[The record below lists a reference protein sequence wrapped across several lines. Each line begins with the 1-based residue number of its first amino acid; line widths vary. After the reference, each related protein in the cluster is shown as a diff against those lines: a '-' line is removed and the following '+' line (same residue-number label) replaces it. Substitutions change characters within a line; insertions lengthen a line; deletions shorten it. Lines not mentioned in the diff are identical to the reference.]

1 MLVKLEIP
9 PGMLQVGTVYQSQGR
24 WYDGNL
30 VRWQMDG
37 DVWAV
42 QPQGGWEERLTVA
55 LTGKCRCIWEWVD
68 NDTVRWAAYG
78 THSKLYV
85 ATPSDTTAHD
95 ITPSGFTAGDADGV
109 AGGGYGSGDYG
120 EGTYG
125 TPRLDVAA
133 VQPASMWT
141 LDNFGPVLVG
151 CMAED
156 AIVYEW
162 DPTSGT
168 GVDATAI
175 TNAPTGTAIVVTEDG
190 FIFVLGAD
198 GDHRGVAWCDRFNR
212 TVWTDLPTN
221 LAGDITLQTPGK
233 LMCGRRI
240 RGGTLIWTDQDV
252 HLATYV
258 GLPDV
263 HVFQR
268 VGDNCGIISRGAA
281 MTVSNRAFWMG
292 NNRFYQF
299 DGFTSEMSCDVAD
312 GVFGDFNT
320 TQRSK
325 VVAYHEPQFG
335 EVGWLYPSGASN
347 ECDRKVVY
355 NYLGNFW
362 YVDESFART
371 AAFARGI
378 YTNPVMVDSSG
389 NVYDHETGYS
399 YSSAAPIVRSGPY
412 ELGDGERIMRARRLI
427 ADEKTAGD
435 VRVSFKV
442 RDWPNDTETTFGPYT
457 IDNPT
462 SIRFAAR
469 QARIIVEGVA
479 AASWRWGV
487 PRVDVI
493 EGGRRLAA

>member
-1 MLVKLEIP
+1 LSLIKLEIP
-9 PGMLQVGTVYQSQGR
+9 PGMLQVGTDYQGVGR
-24 WYDGNL
+24 WVSGNL
-30 VRWQMDG
+30 VRFELDG
-37 DVWAV
+37 EVWCV
-42 QPQGGWEERLTVA
+42 RPQGGWAARLSSA

-68 NDTVRWAAYG
+68 NDTVRYVAFG

-85 ATPSDTTAHD
+85 ATPSATTASD
-95 ITPSGFTAGDADGV
+95 ITPAGFTAGAADAT
-109 AGGGYGSGDYG
+109 AAGGYGAGDYG

-133 VQPASMWT
+133 VQPASMWSM
-141 LDNFGPVLVG
+141 DNFGEVWVG

-156 AIVYEW
+156 ANVYSW
-162 DPTSGT
+162 DPNSGT
-168 GVDATAI
+168 GTPAAAI
-175 TNAPTGTAIVVTEDG
+175 SGAPTGTAIVVTEDG
-190 FIFVLGAD
+190 SLFVLGAD
-198 GDHRGVAWCDRFNR
+198 GDHRGVAWCDRNAL
-212 TVWTDLPTN
+212 TTWTATATN
-221 LAGDITLQTPGK
+221 LAGDVTLQTPGK

-240 RGGTLIWTDQDV
+240 RGGTLLWTDQDV

-263 HVFQR
+263 YAFQP
-268 VGDNCGIISRGAA
+268 VGENCGIASRGAA
-281 MTVSNRAFWMG
+281 ISVANRAFWMG
-292 NNRFYQF
+292 HNRFYAF

-335 EVGWLYPSGASN
+335 EVGWLYPSNAST

-362 YVDESFART
+362 YVDEDFART

-378 YTNPVMVDSSG
+378 YTNPIMVDSSG

-399 YSSAAPIVRSGPY
+399 YGGDTPIVRSGPY
-412 ELGDGERIMRARRLI
+412 ELGEGERILRARKLI

-442 RDWPNDTETTFGPYT
+442 RDWPNDSETTYGPYT
-457 IDNPT
+457 IDNPV
-462 SIRFAAR
+462 SVRFAGR
-469 QARIIVEGVA
+469 QARMVVEGVA
-479 AASWRWGV
+479 AAPWRWGA
-487 PRVDVI
+487 PRVDVV
-493 EGGRRLAA
+493 EGSRRY